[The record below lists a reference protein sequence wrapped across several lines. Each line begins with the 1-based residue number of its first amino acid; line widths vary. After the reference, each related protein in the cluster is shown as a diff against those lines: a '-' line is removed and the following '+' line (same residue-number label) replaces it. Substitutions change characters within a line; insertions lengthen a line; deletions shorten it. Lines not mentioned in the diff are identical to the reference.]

1 MARSSTTSAKTS
13 SSEEASLQTIHE
25 GLANVCELLAQ
36 LIHIQERRE
45 REERIL
51 TNAVRELKELLDGFT
66 DSGSSFR
73 AYQPDPT
80 LHAYAAILGPILGDR
95 IDSQFDPKL
104 PDGSKADYLDYMM
117 KGSAVMA
124 RRLLRTLDEYNSQ
137 RSGLDYLETMA
148 SDISE
153 PGENPPPAV

>member
-1 MARSSTTSAKTS
+1 MTS
-13 SSEEASLQTIHE
+13 SEAASLQAILE
-25 GLANVCELLAQ
+25 RLDRSSELLSQ
-36 LIHIQERRE
+36 LVHIQERRE

-51 TNAVRELKELLDGFT
+51 TNSVRELKELLDGFT

-95 IDSQFDPKL
+95 IDGQFDPKL
-104 PDGSKADYLDYMM
+104 PDGSKADYIDYMM
-117 KGSAVMA
+117 KGAAVMA

-148 SDISE
+148 SDISD
-153 PGENPPPAV
+153 PGQEAPPAV